1 MVWWRVDSAP
11 AGRLDEVVIDAAAI
25 ARRVGELAREI
36 EADYCG
42 RLPVLIGVLKSSVV
56 FLADL
61 ARAIHAPV
69 EFDILAI
76 SSYTRAAERY
86 GGVRMETDASMPL
99 EGRHLIVVEDIVDT
113 GLTLQYVL
121 RTLGARLPASIAV
134 CSLLDRPHRRIV
146 DVPLRYVGFE
156 IGDDFLVGYGLDYR
170 EAYRHL
176 PELHRLL
183 F

>member
-1 MVWWRVDSAP
+1 MDSSAAP
-11 AGRLDEVVIDAAAI
+11 LLAEVVFDAQTI
-25 ARRVGELAREI
+25 GRRVGELAQEI
-36 EADYCG
+36 EDDYRG
-42 RLPVLIGVLKSSVV
+42 RLPMLIGVLKSSAI

-76 SSYTRAAERY
+76 SSYTRASERG
-86 GGVRMETDASMPL
+86 GGVRLETDASTPL

-121 RTLGARLPASIAV
+121 RTLGVRLPASIAV

-146 DVPLRYVGFE
+146 DVPLRYRGFE
-156 IGDDFLVGYGLDYR
+156 IGDEFLVGYGLDYR
-170 EAYRHL
+170 EAYRQL
-176 PELHRLL
+176 PELRRLVL
-183 F
+183 

>member
-1 MVWWRVDSAP
+1 MDSAVAP
-11 AGRLDEVVIDAAAI
+11 ALAEVVFDAEAI
-25 ARRVGELAREI
+25 GRRVGELAREI
-36 EADYCG
+36 EADYRG
-42 RLPVLIGVLKSSVV
+42 RLPVLIGVLKSSAI

-61 ARAIHAPV
+61 ARAIRMPV

-76 SSYTRAAERY
+76 SSYTRASERG
-86 GGVRMETDASMPL
+86 GGVRFETDASMPL

-121 RTLGARLPASIAV
+121 RNLGVRLPASIAV

-146 DVPLRYVGFE
+146 DVPLRYRGFE
-156 IGDDFLVGYGLDYR
+156 IGDEFLVGYGLDYR

-176 PELHRLL
+176 PELRRLVL
-183 F
+183 